1 MTDASGDFLLY
12 TGVEGTVRPSDKRMP
27 MHVLIADEMPAVQA
41 ALRVLLEQ
49 QPGVKVV
56 GEAADAEELLAQ
68 AESTRPDVVLLGWD
82 LQARATADLL
92 SALHRLCPASYVI
105 ALGSRPDARRAA
117 LYAGADAFVS
127 KADPPERLLAAINE
141 YIQD

>member
-1 MTDASGDFLLY
+1 
-12 TGVEGTVRPSDKRMP
+12 
-27 MHVLIADEMPAVQA
+27 MHVLIADEVPAVQA

-49 QPGVKVV
+49 QPGIEVV
-56 GEAADAEELLAQ
+56 GEATDAEELLAQ

-92 SALHRLCPASYVI
+92 SALRRLCPASYVI
-105 ALGSRPDARRAA
+105 ALGSRPDARQTA
-117 LYAGADAFVS
+117 LDAGADAFVS

-141 YIQD
+141 YKQD